1 MLQLKG
7 TSNSIMVNRGAMKSL
22 LQHAKESGLFY
33 SVTFTKQNGEERHL
47 VGRGG
52 VKMGVTGKGMSWSP
66 EKRGYQVLFDVHKK
80 GWRMANVENA
90 SAAVIRGQRYQI
102 IGEKR

>member
-1 MLQLKG
+1 MPQLKG
-7 TSNSIMVNRGAMKSL
+7 TVKPIIVNRGAMKSL

-52 VKMGVTGKGMSWSP
+52 VKQGVTGKGMRWNP
-66 EKRGYQVLFDVHKK
+66 ETRGYQVLYDVQKK
-80 GWRMANVENA
+80 DWRMANVENA
-90 SAAVIRGQRYQI
+90 SAAVIRGRRYQI
-102 IGEKR
+102 I